1 MTYLILVLC
10 FQSTIESE
18 GVVKADLLKMRK
30 KLEAD
35 IRELEI
41 SLDRVGRDNVELQ
54 TKIKNQSSTMREMSQ
69 QINFE
74 CDEKQKLKEILSR
87 DTRTINILRKELEDA
102 NSLHSDADKS
112 KRQASTALE
121 EAKDIL
127 GGITKARDELIGH
140 KRKLE
145 SSVAIL
151 ETELEECRYELINSE
166 DKTKRVMDDATK
178 LTEDLKIE
186 KERLLKE
193 EFMRTKAEAM
203 AKELKVVV

>member
-69 QINFE
+69 QINLE